1 MIFEYTLQ
9 FKIFHLIVIQDDSI
23 FSLLCSSF
31 QALQEKLSKLILRLD
46 PVFAVEKLIQ
56 KATNIED

>member
-23 FSLLCSSF
+23 SSLLCSSF